1 MDGAC
6 EPSPAPAL
14 GADTA
19 AVLTGLLG
27 LSAPEVQALAE
38 RRVVGNPR

>member
-1 MDGAC
+1 MDGTGG
-6 EPSPAPAL
+6 PSPAPLL

-27 LSAPEVQALAE
+27 LSADEIRALSE
-38 RRVVGNPR
+38 RGIIG